1 MAKTKKTGLLAMAAI
16 LAAASMTGCGNT
28 GAGNTTSQAKDS
40 TPAAESKTQES
51 TKEESKEES
60 KEASKEVTL
69 KFLGFKT
76 GQEEGALPEII
87 KDFETAHPGVTVEY
101 EAIPTT
107 ANYNDVLSTRMSSGE
122 GPDVFMCH
130 IDDVKPLV
138 DVGYV
143 EDLAGQPWMDTI
155 LDEFKTA
162 STYKGTNYIL
172 PIESSG
178 IGMFVNKTVLD
189 ACGAEV
195 PTVWSEFEE
204 AAGKVKD
211 AGKMPLI
218 MGNKTGWSAAIFCT
232 STFESNYTADS
243 DVSTRLVDGDTDY
256 VKEYG
261 PVLNKLYEVVK
272 NDWTNSETSL
282 GMEFD
287 DAAVAEYAKGESAF
301 MLGGTWQIATV
312 KEAAGD
318 AEILFAP
325 IPTHDDKVSAKLMAG
340 TCLAVN
346 AASEEKDLALEFLS
360 YFADDAQLSRWV
372 ESQSAF
378 TTLKGG
384 TSTQEAGAE
393 LFAQA
398 VADGKAS
405 LGPKSDDRLKADMW
419 TAITKE
425 VQMILLGQEDGDTA
439 AANLQAEFEKG
450 QSLQ

>member
-1 MAKTKKTGLLAMAAI
+1 
-16 LAAASMTGCGNT
+16 
-28 GAGNTTSQAKDS
+28 
-40 TPAAESKTQES
+40 
-51 TKEESKEES
+51 
-60 KEASKEVTL
+60 
-69 KFLGFKT
+69 
-76 GQEEGALPEII
+76 
-87 KDFETAHPGVTVEY
+87 
-101 EAIPTT
+101 
-107 ANYNDVLSTRMSSGE
+107 
-122 GPDVFMCH
+122 
-130 IDDVKPLV
+130 
-138 DVGYV
+138 
-143 EDLAGQPWMDTI
+143 
-155 LDEFKTA
+155 
-162 STYKGTNYIL
+162 
-172 PIESSG
+172 
-178 IGMFVNKTVLD
+178 
-189 ACGAEV
+189 
-195 PTVWSEFEE
+195 
-204 AAGKVKD
+204 
-211 AGKMPLI
+211 
-218 MGNKTGWSAAIFCT
+218 
-232 STFESNYTADS
+232 
-243 DVSTRLVDGDTDY
+243 
-256 VKEYG
+256 
-261 PVLNKLYEVVK
+261 
-272 NDWTNSETSL
+272 
-282 GMEFD
+282 
-287 DAAVAEYAKGESAF
+287 